1 MEQGREDHRLVP
13 AAYLGVILIWTTTP
27 LAIKWSAEGS
37 HFLLGVT
44 GRMAIGAVVCWALMA
59 WRRSP
64 LPRDSR
70 ALRAYLVCGLGIYG
84 GMTFAYWG
92 VQFIPS
98 GWLSVIFGLTPI
110 FTGLMARAWL
120 GESLSSARL
129 VGMALGLGGLALIY
143 ARGTAFGPGAGLGIA
158 AIVAASLCQSS
169 SAVWLKRLG
178 AEVPV
183 LTLTTLGVTLT
194 ALLEGLTWAVSGLGW
209 PAQVTPRA
217 AWSILYLGVGGS
229 VVGFLLYFY
238 VLKRVE
244 ATKVALITL
253 VTPVAALLIGRL
265 FNDEAI
271 SMQVAW
277 GTAAIL
283 AGLLVFQFGSRL
295 PWLLRPSPPESGKS
309 N

>member
-1 MEQGREDHRLVP
+1 
-13 AAYLGVILIWTTTP
+13 
-27 LAIKWSAEGS
+27 
-37 HFLLGVT
+37 
-44 GRMAIGAVVCWALMA
+44 
-59 WRRSP
+59 
-64 LPRDSR
+64 
-70 ALRAYLVCGLGIYG
+70 
-84 GMTFAYWG
+84 
-92 VQFIPS
+92 
-98 GWLSVIFGLTPI
+98 
-110 FTGLMARAWL
+110 
-120 GESLSSARL
+120 
-129 VGMALGLGGLALIY
+129 
-143 ARGTAFGPGAGLGIA
+143 
-158 AIVAASLCQSS
+158 
-169 SAVWLKRLG
+169 
-178 AEVPV
+178 
-183 LTLTTLGVTLT
+183 VTLT

-265 FNDEAI
+265 FNDEPI

-283 AGLLVFQFGSRL
+283 AGLLVFQFCSRL